1 MRLFALAALSL
12 TFVASATLPTVGQE
26 VTKLN
31 TGAPTKVGDAAS
43 YQIGYSVGMQLAS
56 NGLTPSEITQA
67 DFIKGF
73 MHALSGTDAAVTP
86 EQIQAAMKAL
96 DAKITARMRALAE
109 KNAATAKAFLEKN
122 KTADGVQTTPSGLQ
136 YKVLKSGSGAAPTDK
151 SNVTVHYEGK
161 LINGTVF
168 DSSIKR
174 EEPTSFPVTGVIP
187 GWTEALLRMK
197 VGDKYQLFIPP
208 ELAYQLQG
216 RPPAIGP
223 NELLIFEVELLE
235 VK

>member
-1 MRLFALAALSL
+1 MRLFALAAL
-12 TFVASATLPTVGQE
+12 TFVASATLPAVGQE
-26 VTKLN
+26 VMKLN
-31 TGAPTKVGDAAS
+31 TASPSKVGDAAS
-43 YQIGYSVGMQLAS
+43 YQIGYSVGMQLAG
-56 NGLTPSEITQA
+56 NGLTPAELMQA
-67 DFIKGF
+67 DFVKGF
-73 MHALSGTDAAVTP
+73 MHALSGTDPAVTP

-96 DAKITARMRALAE
+96 DAKITARMKALAE
-109 KNAATAKAFLEKN
+109 KNASTAKAFLEKN

-151 SNVTVHYEGK
+151 SEVTVHYEGK

-174 EEPTSFPVTGVIP
+174 EEPTSFPVTGVIR

-208 ELAYQLQG
+208 ELAYGLQG